1 MQDRREQRQVKAR
14 EAINTLETA
23 ATSVEL
29 PDYGAALKPGERS
42 PSGYA
47 AGAIPSRGRLH
58 PEAECTTRSPFQRD
72 RDRVLHST
80 AFRRLTHKTQ
90 VFLFHE
96 GDHYRTRLTHSLE
109 VAQIART
116 VARQLRLDEDLAE
129 AIALAHDLGHPPFG
143 HAGER
148 ALDGAMHDFG
158 GFDHN
163 AQSLRVVTALER
175 KYTHFDGL
183 NLTWESLEG
192 LAKHNG
198 PVAGDAAVAKVAHPL
213 ERWRSFAL
221 DAWPAA
227 EAQVAALADDIAYV
241 SHDIDDGLRA
251 HLVGLEDLRHQPL
264 CGPLMQRT
272 DSVGEDAR
280 AVYELT
286 RRLITVLIADLV
298 GETRARLAALR
309 PQSPDDIRAAGNA
322 TVAFSPAM
330 AGEIA
335 RLKAFLF
342 ERVYRH
348 ERVMHVMRG
357 AERIVADL
365 FARYMA
371 EPDAMAEAW
380 RAAWQ
385 GLGER
390 RRARLI
396 ADFVAGMTDRYAIA
410 EHRRL
415 FDATPE
421 LR

>member
-1 MQDRREQRQVKAR
+1 
-14 EAINTLETA
+14 
-23 ATSVEL
+23 
-29 PDYGAALKPGERS
+29 
-42 PSGYA
+42 
-47 AGAIPSRGRLH
+47 
-58 PEAECTTRSPFQRD
+58 
-72 RDRVLHST
+72 VLHST

-90 VFLFHE
+90 VFVFHE

-148 ALDGAMHDFG
+148 ALDRAMCEFG

-175 KYTHFDGL
+175 KYAQFDGL
-183 NLTWESLEG
+183 NLTWETLEG

-198 PVAGDAAVAKVAHPL
+198 PVTGEHAAICKVAARI
-213 ERWRSFAL
+213 ERWQSL
-221 DAWPAA
+221 DLASWPSA

-241 SHDIDDGLRA
+241 THDIDDGLRA
-251 HLVGLEDLRHQPL
+251 HLIVLSDLASQPL
-264 CGPLMQRT
+264 AG
-272 DSVGEDAR
+272 DAMAR
-280 AVYELT
+280 VRSQASGDEAREVYELT
-286 RRLITVLIADLV
+286 RLLITQMIADLV
-298 GETRARLAALR
+298 TETRARLAALR
-309 PQSPDDIRAAGNA
+309 PRTPDDIRRAPQAS
-322 TVAFSPAM
+322 VAFSPAM
-330 AGEIA
+330 AGDIT

-348 ERVMHVMRG
+348 ERVMGVMRD
-357 AERIVADL
+357 AERVVGEL
-365 FARYMA
+365 FARYMS
-371 EPDAMAEAW
+371 EPAAMAEAW
-380 RAAWQ
+380 HAAARDLDQ
-385 GLGER
+385 R

-415 FDATPE
+415 FDATPN